1 MSSDSGCDPV
11 VSHRL
16 LNTLASVKGLSIML
30 TEKADLL
37 PPDVV
42 RELTTDLCECVRDG
56 QVDARHVTGPGREP
70 FLNRMAALFGAAETL
85 VERSH
90 VPPDDQRALVDIV
103 SRQADEAAA
112 ALMICM
118 RTSVNLEEAE
128 EIAAGG
134 R

>member
-1 MSSDSGCDPV
+1 MSSGCDPV

-30 TEKADLL
+30 TERAHALPAD
-37 PPDVV
+37 VI

-85 VERSH
+85 VDRTS
-90 VPPDDQRALVDIV
+90 VPPEDQKALVEMV

-118 RTSVNLEEAE
+118 RSAVNLEEAE
-128 EIAAGG
+128 DIASGS

>member
-1 MSSDSGCDPV
+1 MMFSGCDPV

-30 TEKADLL
+30 TERADAL
-37 PPDVV
+37 PPDVI

-85 VERSH
+85 VERSSLALK
-90 VPPDDQRALVDIV
+90 DQQALVEMV

-118 RTSVNLEEAE
+118 RSSVNLEEAE
-128 EIAAGG
+128 DIANNA